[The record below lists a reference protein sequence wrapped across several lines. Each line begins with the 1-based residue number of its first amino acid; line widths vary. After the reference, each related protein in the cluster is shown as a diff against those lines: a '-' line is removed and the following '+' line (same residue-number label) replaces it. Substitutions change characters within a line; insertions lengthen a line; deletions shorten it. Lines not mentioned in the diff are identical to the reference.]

1 MNWLEFFAK
10 IIDSLA
16 WPASFLWVLYILRGE
31 LPAIA
36 RSLKKLKYKDLE
48 LEFEKSAQEVVERAR
63 SALPEASK
71 DIQLSGQ
78 SQDELIDRL
87 VSISELAPR
96 SAILEAWLVV
106 EAAAVDVAKKKGI
119 SSFKTHPGPMR
130 LRDYLVKGDLLN
142 KDQQVVFEQLRN
154 LRNEAVHV
162 SDAEFTR
169 KAVDDYVASAL
180 QMASYLEQ
188 KANEL

>member
-1 MNWLEFFAK
+1 MSWLEFFSK

-16 WPASFLWVLYILRGE
+16 WPASILFVLYIIRGE
-31 LPAIA
+31 LPTIA
-36 RSLKKLKYKDLE
+36 RSLKKLRYKDLE
-48 LEFEKSAQEVVERAR
+48 LEFEKTAQEIVEKAKL
-63 SALPEASK
+63 SLPETK
-71 DIQLSGQ
+71 NIQLSGQ

-87 VSISELAPR
+87 ISVSELSPR

-119 SSFKTHPGPMR
+119 SNFKSHPGPMR

-142 KDQQVVFEQLRN
+142 KDQQEIFEQLRF

-162 SDAEFTR
+162 ADAEFTK
-169 KAVDDYVASAL
+169 KAVDDYITSAL
-180 QMASYLEQ
+180 QMAGYLEQ
-188 KANEL
+188 RASEL

>member
-1 MNWLEFFAK
+1 MSWLEFIAK
-10 IIDSLA
+10 IIDSLV
-16 WPASFLWVLYILRGE
+16 WPASILFVLFILRGE

-36 RSLKKLKYKDLE
+36 RSLKKLRYKDLE
-48 LEFEKSAQEVVERAR
+48 LEFEKSAQEIVEKAKL
-63 SALPEASK
+63 SLPETSK
-71 DIQLSGQ
+71 NIQLSGQ

-119 SSFKTHPGPMR
+119 STFKSYPGPMR

-142 KDQQVVFEQLRN
+142 KDQQAVFEQLRN

-162 SDAEFTR
+162 ADAEFTR
-169 KAVDDYVASAL
+169 KAVDDYIASAL
-180 QMASYLEQ
+180 QMAGYLEK

>member
-1 MNWLEFFAK
+1 MSWLEFFAK

-16 WPASFLWVLYILRGE
+16 WPASILFVLYILRGE

-36 RSLKKLKYKDLE
+36 RSLKKLRYKDLE
-48 LEFEKSAQEVVERAR
+48 LEFEKSAQEIVEKTKL
-63 SALPEASK
+63 SLPEASK
-71 DIQLSGQ
+71 DVQLSGQ

-87 VSISELAPR
+87 VLISELAPR

-106 EAAAVDVAKKKGI
+106 EAAAVKVAKKKGI
-119 SSFKTHPGPMR
+119 STFTSHPGPMR

-142 KDQQVVFEQLRN
+142 RDQQAIFEQLRN

-162 SDAEFTR
+162 ADAEFTR
-169 KAVDDYVASAL
+169 KAVDDYIASAL
-180 QMASYLEQ
+180 QMAGYLEQ

>member
-1 MNWLEFFAK
+1 MSWLEFIAK
-10 IIDSLA
+10 IIDSLV
-16 WPASFLWVLYILRGE
+16 WPAFILFVLYILRGE

-36 RSLKKLKYKDLE
+36 RSLKKLRYKDLE
-48 LEFEKSAQEVVERAR
+48 LEFEKSAQEIVEKAK
-63 SALPEASK
+63 SSLPETSK
-71 DIQLSGQ
+71 TIQLSGQ

-96 SAILEAWLVV
+96 SAILESWLVV
-106 EAAAVDVAKKKGI
+106 EAAAVDVARKKGI
-119 SSFKTHPGPMR
+119 STFKSHPGPMR

-142 KDQQVVFEQLRN
+142 KDQQGVFEQLRN

-162 SDAEFTR
+162 ADADFTQ
-169 KAVDDYVASAL
+169 KAVYDYITSAL
-180 QMASYLEQ
+180 QMAGYLEQ

>member
-1 MNWLEFFAK
+1 MSWLEFIAK
-10 IIDSLA
+10 IIDSLV
-16 WPASFLWVLYILRGE
+16 WPASILFVLYILRGE

-36 RSLKKLKYKDLE
+36 RSLKKLRYKDLE
-48 LEFEKSAQEVVERAR
+48 LEFEKSAQKVVEKAK
-63 SALPEASK
+63 SSLPETSEN
-71 DIQLSGQ
+71 IQLSGQ

-106 EAAAVDVAKKKGI
+106 ESAAVDVAKKKGI
-119 SSFKTHPGPMR
+119 STFKSHPGPMR

-142 KDQQVVFEQLRN
+142 KDQQAVFEQLRN

-162 SDAEFTR
+162 ADVEFTR
-169 KAVDDYVASAL
+169 KAVDDYIASAL
-180 QMASYLEQ
+180 QMAAYLEQ

>member
-1 MNWLEFFAK
+1 MSWLEFIVK
-10 IIDSLA
+10 IIDSLV
-16 WPASFLWVLYILRGE
+16 WPASILFVLYILRGE

-36 RSLKKLKYKDLE
+36 RSLKKLRYKDLE
-48 LEFEKSAQEVVERAR
+48 LEFEKSAQEIVEKAK
-63 SALPEASK
+63 SSLPETSK
-71 DIQLSGQ
+71 NIQLSGQ

-87 VSISELAPR
+87 ISISELAPR

-119 SSFKTHPGPMR
+119 STFKSHPGPMR

-142 KDQQVVFEQLRN
+142 KDQQAVFEQLRN

-162 SDAEFTR
+162 ADAEFTR
-169 KAVDDYVASAL
+169 KAVDDYIASAL
-180 QMASYLEQ
+180 QMAAYLEQ

>member
-1 MNWLEFFAK
+1 MNWLEFIAE
-10 IIDSLA
+10 IINSLA
-16 WPASFLWVLYILRGE
+16 WPASILLVLYILRGE
-31 LPAIA
+31 LPVIA
-36 RSLKKLKYKDLE
+36 RSLKKLRYKDLE
-48 LEFEKSAQEVVERAR
+48 LEFEKSAQAVVEKAR
-63 SALPEASK
+63 SSLPEAAK

-119 SSFKTHPGPMR
+119 SSFKSHPGPMR
-130 LRDYLVKGDLLN
+130 LREYLVKGDLLN

-162 SDAEFTR
+162 ADAEFTR
-169 KAVDDYVASAL
+169 KAVNDYIASAL
-180 QMASYLEQ
+180 QMAGYLEQ
-188 KANEL
+188 KVNEL

>member
-1 MNWLEFFAK
+1 MNSLEFIAR
-10 IIDSLA
+10 IIDSLV
-16 WPASFLWVLYILRGE
+16 WPAAILLVLYILRGE

-36 RSLKKLKYKDLE
+36 RSLKKLRYKDLE
-48 LEFEKSAQEVVERAR
+48 LEFEKSAQEVVEKAKL
-63 SALPEASK
+63 SLPEAAK
-71 DIQLSGQ
+71 NIQLSGQ
-78 SQDELIDRL
+78 TQDELIDRL
-87 VSISELAPR
+87 VSISEFAPR

-106 EAAAVDVAKKKGI
+106 EAAAVDVAKRKGI
-119 SSFKTHPGPMR
+119 SSFRSHPGPMR

-162 SDAEFTR
+162 ADAEFTR
-169 KAVDDYVASAL
+169 KAVNNYIASAL
-180 QMASYLEQ
+180 QMAGYLEQ

>member
-1 MNWLEFFAK
+1 MSWLEFIAK

-16 WPASFLWVLYILRGE
+16 WPASILFVLFLIRGE
-31 LPAIA
+31 LPMIA

-48 LEFEKSAQEVVERAR
+48 LEFEKSAQEVVEKAKL
-63 SALPEASK
+63 SLPETSK

-78 SQDELIDRL
+78 SQNELIDRL
-87 VSISELAPR
+87 ISISELAPR

-106 EAAAVDVAKKKGI
+106 EAAAVDAVKKKGI
-119 SSFKTHPGPMR
+119 STFTSHPGPMR
-130 LRDYLVKGDLLN
+130 LRDYLVKGELLN
-142 KDQQVVFEQLRN
+142 KDQLVVFEQLRN

-162 SDAEFTR
+162 ADAEFTL
-169 KAVDDYVASAL
+169 KAVDDYIASAI
-180 QMASYLEQ
+180 QMAGYLEQ

>member
-1 MNWLEFFAK
+1 MSWLEFFSK

-16 WPASFLWVLYILRGE
+16 WPASILFVLYIIRGE
-31 LPAIA
+31 LPTIA
-36 RSLKKLKYKDLE
+36 RSLKKLRYKDLE
-48 LEFEKSAQEVVERAR
+48 LEFEKTAQEIVEKAKL
-63 SALPEASK
+63 SLPETK
-71 DIQLSGQ
+71 NIQLSGQ

-87 VSISELAPR
+87 ISVSELSPR

-119 SSFKTHPGPMR
+119 STFKSHPGPMR

-142 KDQQVVFEQLRN
+142 KDQQEIFEQLRF

-162 SDAEFTR
+162 ADAEFTK
-169 KAVDDYVASAL
+169 KAVDDYIASAL
-180 QMASYLEQ
+180 QMAGYLEQ
-188 KANEL
+188 RASEL